1 MTFQPRAFTMGP
13 SLLFC
18 PGDRP
23 DRFSK
28 AAERADAVILDL
40 EDAVGPEQKHPA
52 RSAIADAA
60 VDPDATI
67 VRVNAVDAGTVD
79 DDLAAAHAAG
89 VHTVMLA
96 KTETA
101 ADVDRLGDVSV
112 IALVE
117 TALGVA
123 NAREIAAHAHVVA
136 LMWGAED
143 LVASMG
149 GTSSRT
155 PDGQYRDV
163 ARLARAS
170 VLLAAKAEGKAAIDA
185 IRTDIADIAGALA
198 ESHDAAASG
207 FDAKASIH
215 PNHTAPI
222 REAFLPSEEEAAWAR
237 AVLAEAERHAGGVF
251 NFDGRM
257 IDEPI
262 LRHARKT
269 ADMAAHKATHE
280 GVQ

>member
-1 MTFQPRAFTMGP
+1 MSEFTMGP

-23 DRFSK
+23 DRFAK

-40 EDAVGPEQKHPA
+40 EDAVGADNKREARGAVASAELDPA
-52 RSAIADAA
+52 R
-60 VDPDATI
+60 TI
-67 VRVNAVDAGTVD
+67 VRVNAVEEGAVDEDLDAV
-79 DDLAAAHAAG
+79 HAAG
-89 VHTVMLA
+89 VTTVMLA
-96 KTETA
+96 KTESA
-101 ADVDRLGDVSV
+101 ADVERLGAIDV

-123 NAREIAAHAHVVA
+123 NARQIAAHEHVVA

-149 GTSSRT
+149 GTSSRRDD
-155 PDGQYRDV
+155 DGTYRDV

-170 VLLAAKAEGKAAIDA
+170 VLLSAKAEGKAAIDS
-185 IRTDIADIAGALA
+185 IRTDIADTAGALA
-198 ESHDAAASG
+198 ESRDAAASG
-207 FDAKASIH
+207 FDAKACIH
-215 PNHTAPI
+215 PNHVAPI
-222 REAFLPSEEEAAWAR
+222 REAFLPSEEEVAWAR
-237 AVLAEAERHAGGVF
+237 AVLTEAELHAGGVF

-269 ADMAAHKATHE
+269 VARAAHKA
-280 GVQ
+280 